1 MKSLIPL
8 AIALALSTSAFAQL
22 YKYVD
27 KDGKTVYSDQPP
39 VNLDSKQMNIQSRP
53 GSTAGAPVT
62 TPAAAPKTALD
73 RDRELQKGRDEAR
86 DRAKKSD
93 ESAKQAQA
101 QEQACAQAKESYQTY
116 QEGGRITKFK
126 DGERVFLSDE
136 EIDRERERSKREMDE
151 ACKKS

>member
-1 MKSLIPL
+1 MKRLLIIV
-8 AIALALSTSAFAQL
+8 IALAAPIASAEL

-53 GSTAGAPVT
+53 SSNAGAPVT
-62 TPAAAPKTALD
+62 TPPTAPKTALD

-101 QEQACAQAKESYQTY
+101 QEQACAQAKENYQTY
-116 QEGGRITKFK
+116 SDGGRITKFK
-126 DGERVFLSDE
+126 DGERVYLSDQ
-136 EIDRERERSKREMDE
+136 EIEVERERSKREVDE